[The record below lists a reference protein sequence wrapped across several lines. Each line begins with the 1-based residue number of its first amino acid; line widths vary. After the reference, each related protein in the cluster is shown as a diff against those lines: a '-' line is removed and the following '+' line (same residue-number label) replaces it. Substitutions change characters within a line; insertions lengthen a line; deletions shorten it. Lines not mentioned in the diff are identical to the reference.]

1 MLLEW
6 LQISGEHACAG
17 PRYRSGP
24 AVGEGALNP
33 MDNIDDLRERIDA
46 IDDELLKLF
55 NERAKLALEIG
66 RMKKDLGLP
75 VYIPS
80 REEQIITRV
89 QQENPGPLSP
99 ISVARLYQQLIQ
111 ESRILEEEDVDSHA
125 RSDRSDAVS

>member
-1 MLLEW
+1 
-6 LQISGEHACAG
+6 
-17 PRYRSGP
+17 
-24 AVGEGALNP
+24 
-33 MDNIDDLRERIDA
+33 MDNMDDLRERIDA

-111 ESRILEEEDVDSHA
+111 ESRALEEEDVDSHA

>member
-1 MLLEW
+1 
-6 LQISGEHACAG
+6 
-17 PRYRSGP
+17 
-24 AVGEGALNP
+24 
-33 MDNIDDLRERIDA
+33 MDNMDDLRERIDA

-111 ESRILEEEDVDSHA
+111 ESRTLEEEDVDSHA

>member
-6 LQISGEHACAG
+6 LQISGEHAFADPC
-17 PRYRSGP
+17 YRSGS
-24 AVGEGALNP
+24 AVGEGVLNP

-111 ESRILEEEDVDSHA
+111 ESRTLEEEDADSHA
-125 RSDRSDAVS
+125 RSDRSDSIP